1 MKIYDISM
9 EIHPGMP
16 VYKNKEDKRPVLT
29 FRDNLSTGGVYE
41 SRIQMDLHTGTHI
54 DAPLHMLPGGA
65 TVDKIDPGKMVTR
78 CRVLDF
84 TGLTDRI
91 TSSDLAGKYIQQ
103 GDFILLKTR
112 NSYNNYFDPAFVYLD
127 GSGAEYLRGLKIAG
141 VGIDALGIERNQP
154 HHETHKLLLQA
165 GIIILEGLRL
175 GEVKEGIYLLIAAP
189 LKIIGTESAPARV
202 LLLKEDWR
210 ATR

>member
-29 FRDNLSTGGVYE
+29 VRNNLSGGGTYE
-41 SRIQMDLHTGTHI
+41 SRIQMDLHTGTHV

-65 TVDKIDPGKMVTR
+65 TVDKIDPGKMVTK
-78 CRVLDF
+78 CKVFDF
-84 TGLTDRI
+84 TGLPDRI
-91 TSSDLAGKYIQQ
+91 TRDDLARKDIQQ

-112 NSYNNYFDPAFVYLD
+112 NSYANHFDFAFVYLD
-127 GSGAEYLRGLKIAG
+127 GGGAAYLQNLEVAG

-154 HHETHKLLLQA
+154 GHETHKLLFQA
-165 GIIILEGLRL
+165 GIVILEGLML
-175 GEVKEGIYLLIAAP
+175 GEVEEGEYLLVAAP
-189 LKIIGTESAPARV
+189 LKIKGAESAPARA
-202 LLLKEDWR
+202 LLLKED
-210 ATR
+210 